1 MILTGDPLKFS
12 TTKKISRK
20 IYENLSSWSNLCL
33 GNSRNFFLR
42 GESELLVKKKYP
54 LISAR
59 KSIHLIL
66 IFSCYFNKN
75 HVQGNHCFLNVLV
88 SYDKYFSEPYVDD
101 ILTSKVNLM

>member
-1 MILTGDPLKFS
+1 M
-12 TTKKISRK
+12 
-20 IYENLSSWSNLCL
+20 YENLSSWSNLCL

-66 IFSCYFNKN
+66 IHLIIFM
-75 HVQGNHCFLNVLV
+75 LL
-88 SYDKYFSEPYVDD
+88 
-101 ILTSKVNLM
+101 